1 MCELIKIV
9 VITQIKD
16 LRALLSAGQDCTS
29 VHQNSVRWKN
39 KICFDPQNFIFAE
52 NQEGKIMY
60 WTLELASYLED
71 APWPATKDE
80 LIDYS
85 IRSGAPLEV
94 VENLQELED
103 DGQPYE
109 SIEEIWP
116 DYPTKEDFF
125 FNEDEY

>member
-1 MCELIKIV
+1 MGYWFRRLLFLNSDYRPATIAYGLI
-9 VITQIKD
+9 
-16 LRALLSAGQDCTS
+16 
-29 VHQNSVRWKN
+29 NS
-39 KICFDPQNFIFAE
+39 IFAE
-52 NQEGKIMY
+52 NLKGTMY

-80 LIDYS
+80 LIDFS